1 MPEVLIVGAGPV
13 GTLLAAELT
22 RFGVEVE
29 MLERRPGAGGGS
41 RAIGLHAP
49 TLAALEAGG
58 DLDVFTIAPGDCF
71 FDDALAGLTVDEQSE
86 TSSVAAVPCA
96 EEHTF
101 EAYHEFTL
109 PEGEYPG
116 AEVVEEKAYAECETA
131 FAEFIG
137 VPYEESV
144 YEYSFYSPSSDT
156 WQYQDDRLVSC
167 VASTAEYD
175 RLTGSLEGAGE

>member
-1 MPEVLIVGAGPV
+1 MSVRRSGAAIA
-13 GTLLAAELT
+13 LLVA
-22 RFGVEVE
+22 VV
-29 MLERRPGAGGGS
+29 MLSGCATSLSALLGGAS
-41 RAIGLHAP
+41 RDETGQID
-49 TLAALEAGG
+49 AGG

-71 FDDALAGLTVDEQSE
+71 FDDALAGLAVDEQSE

-167 VASTAEYD
+167 VVSTAEYD
-175 RLTGSLEGAGE
+175 RLTGSLKGAGE